1 MIIGTALY
9 LAVLVRYL
17 GRHRW
22 WVTVAI
28 ALAAAGFNWLVFVH
42 WLRVPMPE
50 GTRCGLSR
58 PTWGWA
64 SASRLTPFNLMM
76 AVAGVLVGI
85 LIGALPGVG
94 PPSGVAMLLPLTFGM
109 DPTSGIIM
117 LAALY
122 AGTMYGGTITAVLI
136 NTPGESAS
144 VVTCLDG
151 YQMALQG
158 RAGPAL
164 GIAAIGSFI
173 AGTIGVVLLMLM
185 SPALAR
191 WSLSFGPPETF
202 ALMLLGLT
210 TVTLLAG
217 DDPLKGYISMVFGL
231 MLAMVGYDI
240 ISGDARYGFGIVEMM
255 DGIDF
260 LPAAI
265 GLFGLGEVLAGA
277 EQKGPPILKTS
288 LGCATCCPAR
298 RLGAQQVGDRARH
311 RDGLPGRR
319 AAGRRADGRLVPRLH
334 VEKKV
339 SKHPEQFGK
348 GAIEGVA
355 APSRRTTPPPPPA
368 MVPML
373 TLGIP
378 GSATTAIMLGGLMMW
393 GLRPGPMLFEKNPQ
407 FVWGLIAS
415 QYIANVMLLILST
428 LFIPLFVRAVRIPY
442 SILMPLI
449 VVFCVTG
456 AYSLKNNLWDVGQ
469 MLVIGV
475 LGYFMKKLGYSPA
488 ALVLALVLGPLAER
502 ALRQSLII
510 SDAGIGILFM
520 RFALAHARRDR
531 WRSRSWPRRPSC
543 PRARP
548 TATWISLC
556 AAPASCARTGPTGA
570 TTWAPPRSSSASR
583 RSAGWTSSVSP
594 TRPSRSSG
602 RDRAHR
608 RAGGLGRQRVH
619 RGAAQGRRASVTVSL
634 RGPTCR

>member
-1 MIIGTALY
+1 MDFIANLAL
-9 LAVLVRYL
+9 
-17 GRHRW
+17 GFG
-22 WVTVAI
+22 VA
-28 ALAAAGFNWLVFVH
+28 
-42 WLRVPMPE
+42 
-50 GTRCGLSR
+50 
-58 PTWGWA
+58 
-64 SASRLTPFNLMM
+64 LTPFNLMM
-76 AVAGVLVGI
+76 ALAGVMVGM

-94 PPSGVAMLLPLTFGM
+94 PPSGVALLLPLTFGM

-122 AGTMYGGTITAVLI
+122 AGTMYGGTITSVLI

-164 GIAAIGSFI
+164 GIAAFGSFI
-173 AGTIGVVLLMLM
+173 AGTVGVVLLMLV
-185 SPALAR
+185 SPLLAK
-191 WSLSFGPPETF
+191 WALSFGPPETF

-240 ISGDARYGFGIVEMM
+240 ISGDARYGFGIPEMM
-255 DGIDF
+255 DGVDF
-260 LPAAI
+260 LPVAI
-265 GLFGLGEVLAGA
+265 GLFGLGEVLADA
-277 EQKGPPILKTS
+277 EQIGKPPVAKGRYGLRDVMPSAADWLRSRWAIARGTA
-288 LGCATCCPAR
+288 LGFA
-298 RLGAQQVGDRARH
+298 VGV
-311 RDGLPGRR
+311 LPG
-319 AAGRRADGRLVPRLH
+319 AGPTVASFLSYT

-339 SKHPEQFGK
+339 SAHPEQFGK

-355 APSRRTTPPPPPA
+355 APESANNAAATAA

-415 QYIANVMLLILST
+415 QYIANVLLLILST
-428 LFIPLFVRAVRIPY
+428 AFIPLFVRALRVPY

-449 VVFCVTG
+449 VIFCVTG
-456 AYSLKNNLWDVGQ
+456 AYSLKNNVWDVGQ
-469 MLVIGV
+469 MLVFGV

-510 SDAGIGILFM
+510 SDAGLGIFFM
-520 RFALAHARRDR
+520 RPISAVLTALAILAVGV
-531 WRSRSWPRRPSC
+531 PVYQ
-543 PRARP
+543 
-548 TATWISLC
+548 
-556 AAPASCARTGPTGA
+556 
-570 TTWAPPRSSSASR
+570 WAQKIVIV
-583 RSAGWTSSVSP
+583 TNK
-594 TRPSRSSG
+594 
-602 RDRAHR
+602 
-608 RAGGLGRQRVH
+608 RQH
-619 RGAAQGRRASVTVSL
+619 K
-634 RGPTCR
+634 

>member
-1 MIIGTALY
+1 VDFLTNLALGFSV
-9 LAVLVRYL
+9 AV
-17 GRHRW
+17 
-22 WVTVAI
+22 
-28 ALAAAGFNWLVFVH
+28 
-42 WLRVPMPE
+42 
-50 GTRCGLSR
+50 
-58 PTWGWA
+58 
-64 SASRLTPFNLMM
+64 TPFNLMM
-76 AVAGVLVGI
+76 AVIGVMVGM

-151 YQMALQG
+151 YQMARQG

-164 GIAAIGSFI
+164 GIAAFASFI
-173 AGTIGVVLLMLM
+173 AGTIGVVLLMLV
-185 SPALAR
+185 SPLLAR

-210 TVTLLAG
+210 TVTLLTGEDA
-217 DDPLKGYISMVFGL
+217 LKGYISMVLGL
-231 MLAMVGYDI
+231 MLAMVGFDI
-240 ISGDARYGFGIVEMM
+240 ISGDARYGFGIPEMM

-260 LPAAI
+260 LPVAI

-277 EQKGPPILKTS
+277 EQTRAAEVPKGRYTLREVLPKAADWARSRLAIARGTV
-288 LGCATCCPAR
+288 LGFS
-298 RLGAQQVGDRARH
+298 VGM
-311 RDGLPGRR
+311 LPG
-319 AAGRRADGRLVPRLH
+319 AGPTVASFLSYT

-339 SKHPEQFGK
+339 SPRRHEFGR

-355 APSRRTTPPPPPA
+355 GPEAANNAAATAA

-393 GLRPGPMLFEKNPQ
+393 GLRPGPLLFEKNPQ

-415 QYIANVMLLILST
+415 QYIANILLLILST
-428 LFIPLFVRAVRIPY
+428 AFIPLFVRALRVPY
-442 SILMPLI
+442 GILMPLI

-469 MLVIGV
+469 MLVFGV
-475 LGYFMKKLGYSPA
+475 VGYFMKKLGYSPA
-488 ALVLALVLGPLAER
+488 ALVLALVLGPMAER

-510 SDAGIGILFM
+510 SDAGLGIFFM
-520 RFALAHARRDR
+520 RPISLVLMLLALTAIAVPVVTGLK
-531 WRSRSWPRRPSC
+531 SWVRRP
-543 PRARP
+543 A
-548 TATWISLC
+548 
-556 AAPASCARTGPTGA
+556 
-570 TTWAPPRSSSASR
+570 
-583 RSAGWTSSVSP
+583 
-594 TRPSRSSG
+594 
-602 RDRAHR
+602 
-608 RAGGLGRQRVH
+608 
-619 RGAAQGRRASVTVSL
+619 
-634 RGPTCR
+634 

>member
-1 MIIGTALY
+1 MGF
-9 LAVLVRYL
+9 
-17 GRHRW
+17 G
-22 WVTVAI
+22 VA
-28 ALAAAGFNWLVFVH
+28 
-42 WLRVPMPE
+42 
-50 GTRCGLSR
+50 
-58 PTWGWA
+58 
-64 SASRLTPFNLMM
+64 LTPFNVMM
-76 AVAGVLVGI
+76 AVAGVMVGI

-151 YQMALQG
+151 FAMAQQG

-164 GIAAIGSFI
+164 GIAAIGSFV
-173 AGTIGVVLLMLM
+173 AGTIGVVLLMLV
-185 SPALAR
+185 SPLLAR

-210 TVTLLAG
+210 TVTMLAG
-217 DDPLKGYISMVFGL
+217 DDPLKGYISMVLGL
-231 MLAMVGYDI
+231 MFSMVGFDI
-240 ISGDARYGFGIVEMM
+240 ISGDARFGFGIPEMM

-260 LPAAI
+260 LPVAI
-265 GLFGLGEVLAGA
+265 GLFGLGEVLYGA
-277 EQKGPPILKTS
+277 EQKG
-288 LGCATCCPAR
+288 ATQVKATLRLRDVLPSVQDFAR
-298 RLGAQQVGDRARH
+298 AKWSIVRGTVMGFLVGV
-311 RDGLPGRR
+311 LPG
-319 AAGRRADGRLVPRLH
+319 AGPTVASFMAYT
-334 VEKKV
+334 VEKRV
-339 SKHPEQFGK
+339 SKEPEKFGK
-348 GAIEGVA
+348 GEIKGVA
-355 APSRRTTPPPPPA
+355 GPEAANNAGATAA

-415 QYIANVMLLILST
+415 QYIANVLLLILST

-456 AYSLKNNLWDVGQ
+456 AYSLKNNVWDVGM
-469 MLVIGV
+469 MLIFGV
-475 LGYFMKKLGYSPA
+475 LGYLMKKLGYSPA

-510 SDAGIGILFM
+510 SDAGALIFFTRPISGVLM
-520 RFALAHARRDR
+520 ALAILAIAVPFAR
-531 WRSRSWPRRPSC
+531 
-543 PRARP
+543 
-548 TATWISLC
+548 IF
-556 AAPASCARTGPTGA
+556 
-570 TTWAPPRSSSASR
+570 
-583 RSAGWTSSVSP
+583 
-594 TRPSRSSG
+594 
-602 RDRAHR
+602 
-608 RAGGLGRQRVH
+608 
-619 RGAAQGRRASVTVSL
+619 L
-634 RGPTCR
+634 RGRSPN

>member
-1 MIIGTALY
+1 MGF
-9 LAVLVRYL
+9 
-17 GRHRW
+17 G
-22 WVTVAI
+22 VA
-28 ALAAAGFNWLVFVH
+28 
-42 WLRVPMPE
+42 
-50 GTRCGLSR
+50 
-58 PTWGWA
+58 
-64 SASRLTPFNLMM
+64 LTPFNILM
-76 AVAGVLVGI
+76 AVLGVLLGM

-122 AGTMYGGTITAVLI
+122 AGTMYGGTITSVLI

-173 AGTIGVVLLMLM
+173 AGTIGVVLLMLI
-185 SPALAR
+185 SPLLAK
-191 WSLSFGPPETF
+191 WALSFGPPETF

-210 TVTLLAG
+210 TVTMLAG
-217 DDPLKGYISMVFGL
+217 EDPLKGYISMVFGL

-240 ISGDARYGFGIVEMM
+240 ISGDARYGFGIPEMM
-255 DGIDF
+255 DGVDF
-260 LPAAI
+260 LPVAI

-277 EQKGPPILKTS
+277 EEKG
-288 LGCATCCPAR
+288 
-298 RLGAQQVGDRARH
+298 GAQAPVSLKLRDVLPSLADWGRSKWAIARGTAMGFLVGM
-311 RDGLPGRR
+311 LPGAGPTVASFMSYTLEKRV
-319 AAGRRADGRLVPRLH
+319 AAEP
-334 VEKKV
+334 EK
-339 SKHPEQFGK
+339 FGK
-348 GAIEGVA
+348 GEIKGVA
-355 APSRRTTPPPPPA
+355 GPESANNAAATAA

-428 LFIPLFVRAVRIPY
+428 LCIPLFVRAVRIPY

-456 AYSLKNNLWDVGQ
+456 AYSLKNSVWDVGQ
-469 MLVIGV
+469 MLVFGV
-475 LGYFMKKLGYSPA
+475 VGYLMKKLGYSPA
-488 ALVLALVLGPLAER
+488 ALVLALVLGPMAER

-510 SDAGIGILFM
+510 SDAGVGIFFT
-520 RFALAHARRDR
+520 RPISAALMILAL
-531 WRSRSWPRRPSC
+531 
-543 PRARP
+543 
-548 TATWISLC
+548 TAI
-556 AAPASCARTGPTGA
+556 AAPVYK
-570 TTWAPPRSSSASR
+570 WLRS
-583 RSAGWTSSVSP
+583 
-594 TRPSRSSG
+594 
-602 RDRAHR
+602 
-608 RAGGLGRQRVH
+608 
-619 RGAAQGRRASVTVSL
+619 
-634 RGPTCR
+634 

>member
-1 MIIGTALY
+1 
-9 LAVLVRYL
+9 
-17 GRHRW
+17 
-22 WVTVAI
+22 
-28 ALAAAGFNWLVFVH
+28 
-42 WLRVPMPE
+42 
-50 GTRCGLSR
+50 
-58 PTWGWA
+58 
-64 SASRLTPFNLMM
+64 MM

-173 AGTIGVVLLMLM
+173 AGTIGVVLLMLV
-185 SPALAR
+185 SPALAQ
-191 WSLSFGPPETF
+191 WALSFGPPETF

-210 TVTLLAG
+210 TCTLLAG
-217 DDPLKGYISMVFGL
+217 EDPLKGYISMMAGL

-240 ISGDARYGFGIVEMM
+240 ISGDARYGFGIPEMM
-255 DGIDF
+255 DGVDF
-260 LPAAI
+260 LPVAI

-277 EQKGPPILKTS
+277 GEKVPPMKGQLRLRDVLPSFADWTRSKWAI
-288 LGCATCCPAR
+288 AR
-298 RLGAQQVGDRARH
+298 GTVMGFAVGM
-311 RDGLPGRR
+311 LPG
-319 AAGRRADGRLVPRLH
+319 AGPTVASFLAYT

-339 SKHPEQFGK
+339 SNEPEKFGK
-348 GAIEGVA
+348 GEIKGVA
-355 APSRRTTPPPPPA
+355 GPESANNAAATAA

-415 QYIANVMLLILST
+415 QYIANVLLLILST

-449 VVFCVTG
+449 VVFCITG
-456 AYSLKNNLWDVGQ
+456 AYSLKNNVWDVGQ
-469 MLVIGV
+469 MLVFGVIGY
-475 LGYFMKKLGYSPA
+475 LMKQLGYSPA

-510 SDAGIGILFM
+510 SDAGLGIFFTRPISGVLM
-520 RFALAHARRDR
+520 TLALLAVALPVVRALA
-531 WRSRSWPRRPSC
+531 
-543 PRARP
+543 
-548 TATWISLC
+548 
-556 AAPASCARTGPTGA
+556 
-570 TTWAPPRSSSASR
+570 
-583 RSAGWTSSVSP
+583 
-594 TRPSRSSG
+594 SG
-602 RDRAHR
+602 RR
-608 RAGGLGRQRVH
+608 R
-619 RGAAQGRRASVTVSL
+619 
-634 RGPTCR
+634 

>member
-1 MIIGTALY
+1 LDFLSNLAL
-9 LAVLVRYL
+9 
-17 GRHRW
+17 GFS
-22 WVTVAI
+22 VA
-28 ALAAAGFNWLVFVH
+28 
-42 WLRVPMPE
+42 
-50 GTRCGLSR
+50 
-58 PTWGWA
+58 
-64 SASRLTPFNLMM
+64 LTPFNIMM
-76 AVAGVLVGI
+76 AVAGVMVGI

-173 AGTIGVVLLMLM
+173 AGTVGVVLLMLV
-185 SPALAR
+185 SPLLAR
-191 WSLSFGPPETF
+191 WALSFGPPETF

-210 TVTLLAG
+210 TCTLLAG
-217 DDPLKGYISMVFGL
+217 EDPLKGYISMVAGL
-231 MLAMVGYDI
+231 MLAMVGFDI
-240 ISGDARYGFGIVEMM
+240 ISGDARYGFGINEMM

-260 LPAAI
+260 LPVAI

-277 EQKGPPILKTS
+277 EQKAQMAMG
-288 LGCATCCPAR
+288 
-298 RLGAQQVGDRARH
+298 RLRL
-311 RDGLPGRR
+311 RDVLPGMADWVRSR
-319 AAGRRADGRLVPRLH
+319 WAIVRGTVLGFSVGVLPGAGPTVASFLSYT

-339 SKHPEQFGK
+339 SKHPEQFGR

-355 APSRRTTPPPPPA
+355 GPESANNAAATAA

-415 QYIANVMLLILST
+415 QYIANVLLLILST
-428 LFIPLFVRAVRIPY
+428 VFIPLFVRAVRIPY

-449 VVFCVTG
+449 VVFCITG
-456 AYSLKNNLWDVGQ
+456 AYSLKNNVWDVGQ
-469 MLVIGV
+469 MLVFGVIGYV
-475 LGYFMKKLGYSPA
+475 MKKLGYSPA

-510 SDAGIGILFM
+510 SDAGLAIFFLRPIAAVLTIA
-520 RFALAHARRDR
+520 ALVAVAVPVVRGLLAAYRRR
-531 WRSRSWPRRPSC
+531 Y
-543 PRARP
+543 A
-548 TATWISLC
+548 
-556 AAPASCARTGPTGA
+556 
-570 TTWAPPRSSSASR
+570 
-583 RSAGWTSSVSP
+583 
-594 TRPSRSSG
+594 
-602 RDRAHR
+602 
-608 RAGGLGRQRVH
+608 
-619 RGAAQGRRASVTVSL
+619 
-634 RGPTCR
+634 

>member
-1 MIIGTALY
+1 MGF
-9 LAVLVRYL
+9 
-17 GRHRW
+17 G
-22 WVTVAI
+22 VA
-28 ALAAAGFNWLVFVH
+28 
-42 WLRVPMPE
+42 
-50 GTRCGLSR
+50 
-58 PTWGWA
+58 
-64 SASRLTPFNLMM
+64 LTPFNLMM
-76 AVAGVLVGI
+76 AMAGVLVGI

-164 GIAAIGSFI
+164 GIAAIASFI
-173 AGTIGVVLLMLM
+173 AGTIGVVLLMLV
-185 SPALAR
+185 SPLLAR

-217 DDPLKGYISMVFGL
+217 DDPIKGYISMMLGL

-240 ISGDARYGFGIVEMM
+240 ISGDARFGFGIIEMM

-277 EQKGPPILKTS
+277 ETKGGAVLKTS
-288 LGCATCCPAR
+288 LKLRDVLPSMLDWGRSKWAIAR
-298 RLGAQQVGDRARH
+298 GTAMGFLVGV
-311 RDGLPGRR
+311 LPGAGPTV
-319 AAGRRADGRLVPRLH
+319 AAFLAYT

-339 SKHPEQFGK
+339 AKEPEKFGK
-348 GAIEGVA
+348 GEIKGVA
-355 APSRRTTPPPPPA
+355 GPEAANNAAATAA

-415 QYIANVMLLILST
+415 QYIANIMLLILST

-469 MLVIGV
+469 MLVFGV
-475 LGYFMKKLGYSPA
+475 LGYLMKKLGYSPA

-520 RFALAHARRDR
+520 RPISAVLTVLALTAVLV
-531 WRSRSWPRRPSC
+531 PVI
-543 PRARP
+543 RAF
-548 TATWISLC
+548 LKK
-556 AAPASCARTGPTGA
+556 
-570 TTWAPPRSSSASR
+570 
-583 RSAGWTSSVSP
+583 
-594 TRPSRSSG
+594 
-602 RDRAHR
+602 
-608 RAGGLGRQRVH
+608 
-619 RGAAQGRRASVTVSL
+619 
-634 RGPTCR
+634 